1 MSETITQ
8 ESTEDQVGFFQ
19 DKNQESSSVR
29 LMGFLSLTGAII
41 FGLLTVL
48 HAGSHGGQTDSSNGL
63 YITFALL
70 TAAFVP
76 KATQKFAENKI
87 KK

>member
-1 MSETITQ
+1 MSETV
-8 ESTEDQVGFFQ
+8 TEDQVGFFQ
-19 DKNQESSSVR
+19 DKNQENSSVR
-29 LMGFLSLTGAII
+29 LMSFLSLIGAII

-48 HAGSHGGQTDSSNGL
+48 HAGNHGAQTDSSNGL

-70 TAAFVP
+70 AAAFVP
-76 KATQKFAENKI
+76 KATQKFAENKV